1 MKAII
6 KKSIMAII
14 CLITFQVQASADN
27 DKPISVNQLPQTAQQ
42 TLKNHFA
49 GKKVAMAKVEGLID
63 KDYDVIFTNGE
74 KIEFDRK
81 GEWKEI
87 DCKLS
92 AVPTKL
98 IPQQIQS
105 YVKENYAG
113 NKIIKIEKDR
123 RKGEY
128 EIELSNG
135 IEITF
140 NKQFVVIDID

>member
-6 KKSIMAII
+6 KKSIVALI
-14 CLITFQVQASADN
+14 CMITFQTAAMADN
-27 DKPISVNQLPQTAQQ
+27 DRPISINQLPATAQQ
-42 TLKNHFA
+42 TLKTYFS

-81 GEWKEI
+81 GEWKDI
-87 DCKLS
+87 DCKMS
-92 AVPTKL
+92 SVPAKL
-98 IPQQIQS
+98 VPQQIRN

-113 NKIIKIEKDR
+113 QQILKIEKDK

-140 NKQFVVIDID
+140 NKHFVVIDID

>member
-6 KKSIMAII
+6 KKSIMAIV
-14 CLITFQVQASADN
+14 CLIAFQTQISADN
-27 DKPISVNQLPQTAQQ
+27 DRPVSVGQLPAAAQQ
-42 TLKNHFA
+42 TLNTHFA

-87 DCKLS
+87 DCKTS
-92 AVPTKL
+92 AVPAKL
-98 IPQQIQS
+98 IPQQIRN
-105 YVKENYAG
+105 YVNDNYNG
-113 NKIIKIEKDR
+113 DKIVKIEKDR

-140 NKQFVVIDID
+140 NKKFVVIDID